1 MITILY
7 GKDDFSRDEALEEI
21 RASLDDDGAGDN
33 AERIDGRSVQPDE
46 LLARVHTVPFL
57 ASRRLVIVDGLLGRF
72 QASASR
78 RRSQPRKNPPALG
91 GWQAFVDGLESMPE
105 TTVLV
110 LIDGEVSA
118 GNPLLDALSTL
129 KPKPKAREFSP
140 KRTGELAGWLNQ
152 RAATLGIRL
161 EARAVPA
168 LAGLVGNNLRL
179 LDSELRKLGTFAG
192 DRAVT
197 AEDVNSLVS
206 LAREA
211 NVFAMVDAAA
221 EGRTKDALA
230 EYHRLLRVG
239 EAPQRFL
246 AMIARQ
252 FRLMLQTR
260 DLLERGV
267 PQREVQAR
275 LRLPNFVAQRV
286 IQQTSARPS
295 ICGRHTAS

>member
-1 MITILY
+1 
-7 GKDDFSRDEALEEI
+7 
-21 RASLDDDGAGDN
+21 
-33 AERIDGRSVQPDE
+33 
-46 LLARVHTVPFL
+46 
-57 ASRRLVIVDGLLGRF
+57 
-72 QASASR
+72 
-78 RRSQPRKNPPALG
+78 
-91 GWQAFVDGLESMPE
+91 MPE

-118 GNPLLDALSTL
+118 GNPLLDALSLL
-129 KPKPKAREFSP
+129 KPKPRVREFSP

-230 EYHRLLRVG
+230 EYHRLLRAG

-252 FRLMLQTR
+252 FRLMLQAR

-286 IQQTSARPS
+286 IQQTSGYSTEHLRQAYRLLIDADMSIKRGVYDDETAVELLLHELGTLRPKS
-295 ICGRHTAS
+295 RASQQAPRGRPGYSTPRAAPPRSR